1 MSLYAIAM
9 IVTFAAAWAL
19 LYALIAWASR
29 EGE

>member
-1 MSLYAIAM
+1 MDTTVYSML
-9 IVTFAAAWAL
+9 VFAAAWAL